1 MDEASFF
8 SLLTIPPSLPD
19 RANASKFIA
28 ETLTQVLRKLNSLI
42 FRRLTTAKSH
52 LHCRGNGLNNYSYQ
66 RTLMTM
72 LSSLS

>member
-28 ETLTQVLRKLNSLI
+28 ETLTQSLRKLNSLI
-42 FRRLTTAKSH
+42 FQGYEVRQLIRVVQNLTTYWNVLIDTKKP
-52 LHCRGNGLNNYSYQ
+52 YFQ
-66 RTLMTM
+66 
-72 LSSLS
+72 